1 MNMNPASH
9 VRVLVAEDDAPLRR
23 NIIDLIHH
31 LRPDWQV
38 VAEAASVAQVMTGV
52 DDSAPDLMILDIHLD
67 GGASGE
73 WLERLPPEV
82 PVIFA
87 TGDPNFAVNAFDRA
101 AIDYLLKPITLRR
114 LRVAIERAEQHVG
127 RRSLALP
134 VADEAEG
141 ATAAS
146 LAWITMSRG
155 NDVLVVAESD
165 VVYLQADLKYTR
177 VVSTRGDGLVRLGI
191 NELSARLS
199 RGNFAK
205 IHRSVVVN
213 RSFISAIRRNDL
225 GQLSVHLTGRA
236 EVLKVSKTFQSVF
249 KTL

>member
-23 NIIDLIHH
+23 NIIALIQH
-31 LRPDWQV
+31 LRPDWHV
-38 VAEAASVAQVMTGV
+38 VAEAESVAQVMTGV

-67 GGASGE
+67 GDASGE
-73 WLERLPPEV
+73 WLERLPADV

-114 LRVAIERAEQHVG
+114 LKVAIERAERQVL
-127 RRSLALP
+127 RRAP
-134 VADEAEG
+134 AQPEDEAG
-141 ATAAS
+141 PSAAG

-155 NDVLVVAESD
+155 NDVLVVAESE

-177 VVSTRGDGLVRLGI
+177 VVSTRGEGLVRLGI
-191 NELSARLS
+191 NELGARLS
-199 RGNFAK
+199 LGNFAK

-213 RSFISAIRRNDL
+213 RSFISAIRRNEL
-225 GQLSVHLTGRA
+225 GQLSVHLTGRT